1 MNEVNK
7 EVGSP
12 PLRVQSPPMARRRK
26 QKITP
31 RALMELKMPGD
42 VQAAPDSVRV
52 AYGVSETD
60 WEDNSVVQ
68 HLYVAR
74 VGDEAEPRQVTRGRD
89 SETDPRWSPDG
100 KWLAFLSSRED
111 EGGDDYD
118 ADDDPKSQVWLLP
131 MDGGGG
137 EAEKLTDAPEGVGD
151 YDWLPDSSGVV
162 YLARE
167 PRPKPLQ
174 TAHED
179 RQERKDDAVVER
191 LEKFRQQIWRIDRD
205 KKKPKL
211 VHAGDYGIGE
221 IAVAPDGRSVA
232 FTTNYTGEVNDYHKS
247 DVWVVDVDS
256 GAARAV
262 ADGPGGKFHPVWAKG
277 GSQILYIAPLD
288 PDLSYSQP
296 NLYAVPFRGGDST
309 NLTADFSHDLT
320 GWHGV
325 WTDGAG
331 RLYALAAVGTMTAVF
346 RLDQNQEGGRWEQVT
361 PDDQHLHDYH
371 VAANG
376 GLAHVA
382 SGAQDV
388 PELLWLAPGAKEAE
402 ALTDLNSD
410 WADGYALA
418 PTDLVTW
425 EAPDGLVI
433 EGLLTLPPDYEEGMK
448 CPLVV
453 SLHGGP
459 HGRTVQALSPYTAS
473 QVWAAEGYVVLS
485 PNYRGSEGYGNA
497 FSTANR
503 QDLGGGD
510 AGDVLAGIDQAIKE
524 GVADGE
530 KVAVIG
536 SSYGGYLVNWLISR
550 TQRFQAAVSQFG
562 IFSLVTDFSN
572 SQAPRWETEYLGG
585 YPWDKPELYAERS
598 PSTYLQDIHTPVLIL
613 HGEGDPNT
621 FIANSQE
628 MYQSLRLLG
637 KTVEY
642 VHYPREGHGLGEPQH
657 RLDELRRCLAW
668 FDKYLKGEGRRIAYR
683 TGDKITQ
690 DGWELVVTSA
700 TLETYAGQPQEDQ
713 DRRYVEVALA
723 LRDLAETRR
732 TLTVIPAD
740 LSLTRTAPP
749 GRRARPVGL
758 PVAVLGQTALAEG
771 AGWSFA
777 FAPGKDDRALAAPL
791 AVTFRLPKTGGTYQ
805 FRFRDFPPVTLE
817 VPAADKDEDKKDEDK
832 KEVRLQP

>member
-1 MNEVNK
+1 
-7 EVGSP
+7 
-12 PLRVQSPPMARRRK
+12 
-26 QKITP
+26 
-31 RALMELKMPGD
+31 MELKIPGD
-42 VQAAPDSVRV
+42 VQVAPDSVCV

-68 HLYVAR
+68 HLYLAK
-74 VGDEAEPRQVTRGRD
+74 VGDDAEPRQVTRGEG
-89 SETDPRWSPDG
+89 SETDPRWSPGG
-100 KWLAFLSSRED
+100 KWLAFLSSRDDPGSE
-111 EGGDDYD
+111 DYD
-118 ADDDPKSQVWLLP
+118 AEDEPKAQVWLLP
-131 MDGGGG
+131 TDGGGG

-151 YDWLPDSSGVV
+151 YDWLPDSSGIV
-162 YLARE
+162 YLAQE

-211 VHAGDYGIGE
+211 VHPGDYGIGE
-221 IAVAPDGRSVA
+221 IAAAPDGKSVA

-247 DVWVVDVDS
+247 DVWVVDIES

-262 ADGPGGKFHPVWAKG
+262 ADGPGGKFHPVWTHDGARL
-277 GSQILYIAPLD
+277 LYIAPLD

-296 NLYAVPFRGGDST
+296 NLYAVPLEGGEPI
-309 NLTADFSHDLT
+309 NLTADFPHDLT

-325 WTDGAG
+325 WTDCAG
-331 RLYALAAVGTMTAVF
+331 RIYALAALGTVTAVF
-346 RLDQNQEGGRWEQVT
+346 RYENERWEQIT
-361 PDDQHLHDYH
+361 PNDQHLHDYH
-371 VAANG
+371 VAPSG
-376 GLAHVA
+376 GLALVA
-382 SGAQDV
+382 SGAADV
-388 PELLWLAPGAKEAE
+388 PELLWLAQGSKEAE
-402 ALTDLNSD
+402 ALTDLNGE
-410 WADGYALA
+410 WADSYALA

-425 EAPDGLVI
+425 QASDGLTI
-433 EGLLTLPPDYEEGMK
+433 EGLLTLPLDYEEGAK
-448 CPLVV
+448 YPLVV

-459 HGRTVQALSPYTAS
+459 HGRMVQALSPYTAS
-473 QVWAAEGYVVLS
+473 QVWAAEGYAVLS

-497 FSTANR
+497 FSTASR
-503 QDLGGGD
+503 HDLGGGD
-510 AGDVLAGIDQAIKE
+510 AGDVLAGIDQAIQE
-524 GVADGE
+524 GVADGS

-585 YPWDKPELYAERS
+585 YPWDNPKLYAERS
-598 PSTYLQDIHTPVLIL
+598 PSTYLKDIHTPVLIL

-637 KTVEY
+637 RTVEY

-657 RLDELRRCLAW
+657 RLDELRRCLVW
-668 FDKYLKGEGRRIAYR
+668 FDKYLKGAGERTAYR
-683 TGDKITQ
+683 TGEKIVQ

-700 TLETYAGQPQEDQ
+700 TLETYAGRTD
-713 DRRYVEVALA
+713 DDHRHVEIALA
-723 LRDLAETRR
+723 LRDTTETRR
-732 TLTVIPAD
+732 TLTVGPAD
-740 LSLTRTAPP
+740 LSLTRTTPP

-771 AGWSFA
+771 TGWSFA
-777 FAPGKDDRALAAPL
+777 FAPGPDDRALAAPL

-805 FRFRDFPPVTLE
+805 FRFRNFPPVILE
-817 VPAADKDEDKKDEDK
+817 VPAAETKDDEKKDEK
-832 KEVRLQP
+832 QEK

>member
-1 MNEVNK
+1 M
-7 EVGSP
+7 P
-12 PLRVQSPPMARRRK
+12 FLRVQSLSMAKRRK

-31 RALMELKMPGD
+31 RALLELKMPGD
-42 VQAAPDSVRV
+42 VQVASDGLRI

-68 HLYVAR
+68 HLYVAK

-100 KWLAFLSSRED
+100 KWLAFLSSREAED
-111 EGGDDYD
+111 AGDDYD
-118 ADDDPKSQVWLLP
+118 EDDPKDQVWLLP

-137 EAEKLTDAPEGVGD
+137 ESEPLTAAPEGVVD
-151 YDWLPDSSGVV
+151 YDWLPDSSGIV
-162 YLARE
+162 YLAQE

-174 TAHED
+174 TDHED

-211 VHAGDYGIGE
+211 VHAGDYGVGE
-221 IAVAPDGRSVA
+221 IAVSPDGKSVA

-247 DVWVVDVDS
+247 DVW
-256 GAARAV
+256 AV
-262 ADGPGGKFHPVWAKG
+262 SIETGETRPLSDGPGGKSHPVWTKDGARV
-277 GSQILYIAPLD
+277 LYVAPLD
-288 PDLSYSQP
+288 PDLSYSQS
-296 NLYAVPFRGGDST
+296 NLYAVPFGGGEPV
-309 NLTADFSHDLT
+309 NLTRDFPHDLT
-320 GWHGV
+320 SWHGV
-325 WTDGAG
+325 WLDGAG
-331 RLYALAAVGTMTAVF
+331 RIYALAAAGTMTLVY
-346 RLDQNQEGGRWEQVT
+346 RLDPAQEGGGWEQLT
-361 PDDQHLHDYH
+361 DDDQHLHDYH
-371 VAANG
+371 VAPDG
-376 GLAHVA
+376 GLALVA

-388 PELLWLAPGAKEAE
+388 PELLWLAPGAKDTE
-402 ALTDLNSD
+402 ALTDLNGD
-410 WADGYALA
+410 WADDHVIA
-418 PTDLVTW
+418 PTDLLTW
-425 EAPDGLVI
+425 QGADGLTI
-433 EGLLTLPPDYEEGMK
+433 EGLLTLPPGYEEGTK
-448 CPLVV
+448 CPLIV

-473 QVWAAEGYVVLS
+473 QVWAAEGYAVLS

-503 QDLGGGD
+503 HDLGGGD
-510 AGDVLAGIDQAIKE
+510 AGDVLAGIDEVVRE
-524 GVADGE
+524 GVADGS

-585 YPWDKPELYAERS
+585 YPWEKPELYAERS
-598 PSTYLQDIHTPVLIL
+598 PSTYLQDIQTPVLIL

-628 MYQSLRLLG
+628 MYQALRLLG

-668 FDKYLKGEGRRIAYR
+668 FDKHLHGAGQKTAFRA
-683 TGDKITQ
+683 GDKITQ
-690 DGWELVVTSA
+690 GGWELTMTGA
-700 TLETYAGQPQEDQ
+700 TLETYAGRD
-713 DRRYVEVALA
+713 DGARRHVEVALA
-723 LRDLAETRR
+723 LRDTTETRR
-732 TLTVIPAD
+732 SLTVVPAD
-740 LSLTRTAPP
+740 FSLTRTAPP
-749 GRRARPVGL
+749 GRPARPIGL

-771 AGWSFA
+771 TGWSFR
-777 FAPGKDDRALAAPL
+777 FAPAKDDRALAAPL

-805 FRFRDFPPVTLE
+805 FRFRDFPPVSLE
-817 VPAADKDEDKKDEDK
+817 VPAADKDEEEK
-832 KEVRLQP
+832 KETVSPKRD

>member
-1 MNEVNK
+1 
-7 EVGSP
+7 
-12 PLRVQSPPMARRRK
+12 MAKRRK

-31 RALMELKMPGD
+31 RALLELKMPGD
-42 VQAAPDSVRV
+42 VQAAPDSLRI

-100 KWLAFLSSRED
+100 KWLAFLTSRED
-111 EGGDDYD
+111 EDAGDDYD
-118 ADDDPKSQVWLLP
+118 EDDPKVQVWLLP

-137 EAEKLTDAPEGVGD
+137 ESEKLTDAPEGVGD
-151 YDWLPDSSGVV
+151 YDWLPDSSGII
-162 YLARE
+162 YLAQE
-167 PRPKPLQ
+167 PRPKSLQ
-174 TAHED
+174 TEYDD

-191 LEKFRQQIWRIDRD
+191 FEKFRQQIWRIDRD

-211 VHAGDYGIGE
+211 VHAGDYGVGE
-221 IAVAPDGRSVA
+221 IAAAPDGKSVA

-247 DVWVVDVDS
+247 DVWVVDIAGGV
-256 GAARAV
+256 ARPV
-262 ADGPGGKFHPVWAKG
+262 ADGPGGKFHPVWTKAG
-277 GSQILYIAPLD
+277 DRILYIAPLD

-296 NLYAVPFRGGDST
+296 NLYAAPFEGGESV
-309 NLTADFSHDLT
+309 NLTQDFPHDLT

-325 WTDGAG
+325 WTDGMG
-331 RLYALAAVGTMTAVF
+331 RIYALAAVGTMTVVF
-346 RLDQNQEGGRWEQVT
+346 RMDPAQDGGQWEQVT
-361 PDDQHLHDYH
+361 DDDQHLHDYH
-371 VAANG
+371 VAPNG
-376 GLAHVA
+376 GLALVA
-382 SGAQDV
+382 SGAADV
-388 PELLWLAPGAKEAE
+388 PELLWLAPGAKDSE
-402 ALTDLNSD
+402 ALTDLNGD
-410 WADGYALA
+410 WADGHVIA

-425 EAPDGLVI
+425 EGPDGLTI
-433 EGLLTLPPDYEEGMK
+433 EGLLTLPPDYEEGTK

-459 HGRTVQALSPYTAS
+459 HGRAVQALSPYTAS
-473 QVWAAEGYVVLS
+473 QIWAAEGYAVLS

-510 AGDVLAGIDQAIKE
+510 AEDVLAGIDQAIKE
-524 GVADGE
+524 GVADGS

-550 TQRFQAAVSQFG
+550 TNRFQAAVSQFG

-585 YPWDKPELYAERS
+585 YPWEKPELYAERS
-598 PSTYLQDIHTPVLIL
+598 PSTYLQDINTPVLIL

-628 MYQSLRLLG
+628 MYQALRLLG

-668 FDKYLKGEGRRIAYR
+668 FDKHLLGAGQKTFYR
-683 TGDKITQ
+683 AGDKIVH
-690 DGWELVVTSA
+690 DGWELTMTGA
-700 TLETYAGQPQEDQ
+700 TLETYAGRDDEG
-713 DRRYVEVALA
+713 RRHVEVALT
-723 LRDLAETRR
+723 LRDTTETRR
-732 TLTVIPAD
+732 TLAVIPAD

-749 GRRARPVGL
+749 GRPARPVGL
-758 PVAVLGQTALAEG
+758 PVVVLGQTALAEG
-771 AGWSFA
+771 TGWSFR

-817 VPAADKDEDKKDEDK
+817 VPAADKDEKKNDEGKREESRD
-832 KEVRLQP
+832 

>member
-1 MNEVNK
+1 
-7 EVGSP
+7 
-12 PLRVQSPPMARRRK
+12 MARRRK

-31 RALMELKMPGD
+31 RALLELKMPGD
-42 VQAAPDSVRV
+42 VQVAPDSVRV

-68 HLYVAR
+68 HLYIAR
-74 VGDEAEPRQVTRGRD
+74 VGDDDAEPRQVTRGGG

-111 EGGDDYD
+111 EGGEDYE
-118 ADDDPKSQVWLLP
+118 ADDDPEAQVWLLP

-137 EAEKLTDAPEGVGD
+137 EAEKLTDAAAGVGD
-151 YDWLPDSSGVV
+151 YDWLPDSSGIV
-162 YLARE
+162 YLAPE

-179 RQERKDDAVVER
+179 KQDRKDDAVVER
-191 LEKFRQQIWRIDRD
+191 FERFRQQIWRIDHD

-211 VHAGDYGIGE
+211 IHAGDYGIGE
-221 IAVAPDGRSVA
+221 VAVAPDGKSVA

-247 DVWVVDVDS
+247 DVWVVDIETGV
-256 GAARAV
+256 ARAV
-262 ADGPGGKFHPVWAKG
+262 ADGPGGKFHPVWAQG
-277 GSQILYIAPLD
+277 GSRILYIAPLD

-296 NLYAVPFRGGDST
+296 NLYAAPLEGGEPVH
-309 NLTADFSHDLT
+309 LTADFPHDLT

-331 RLYALAAVGTMTAVF
+331 RLYVLAAVGTMTVVF
-346 RLDQNQEGGRWEQVT
+346 RRDLGQDGGRWEQVT

-371 VAANG
+371 VAPNG
-376 GLAHVA
+376 GLALVA

-388 PELLWLAPGAKEAE
+388 PELLWLAPGTKDAE
-402 ALTDLNSD
+402 ALTDLNAD
-410 WADGYALA
+410 WADSYVIA

-425 EAPDGLVI
+425 NAPDGLEI
-433 EGLLTLPPDYEEGMK
+433 EGLLTLPPDYDESRK
-448 CPLVV
+448 YPLVV

-473 QVWAAEGYVVLS
+473 QIWAGEGYAVLS

-497 FSTANR
+497 FSTASR

-510 AGDVLAGIDQAIKE
+510 AGDVLAGVDQAIRE

-585 YPWDKPELYAERS
+585 YPWEKPELYAERS
-598 PSTYLQDIHTPVLIL
+598 PSTYLQDIQTPVLIL

-628 MYQSLRLLG
+628 MYQALRLLG
-637 KTVEY
+637 RTVEY

-668 FDKYLKGEGRRIAYR
+668 FDKYVRGAGERTVYR
-683 TGDKITQ
+683 TGDKIVQ
-690 DGWELVVTSA
+690 DGWELVVTGA
-700 TLETYAGQPQEDQ
+700 TLETYAGRAEE

-723 LRDLAETRR
+723 LRDTTETRR
-732 TLTVIPAD
+732 TLTVRSAD
-740 LSLTRTAPP
+740 LSLARTTPP
-749 GRRARPVGL
+749 GRSARPVGL

-771 AGWSFA
+771 VGWSFA

-791 AVTFRLPKTGGTYQ
+791 AVTFRLPKTGGTYH
-805 FRFRDFPPVTLE
+805 FRFRDFPPIALE
-817 VPAADKDEDKKDEDK
+817 VPAADKDDDKKDEK
-832 KEVRLQP
+832 KD

>member
-1 MNEVNK
+1 
-7 EVGSP
+7 
-12 PLRVQSPPMARRRK
+12 MAKRRK

-42 VQAAPDSVRV
+42 VQVAPDSVRV
-52 AYGVSETD
+52 AYSVSETD
-60 WEDNSVVQ
+60 WENNGVVQ
-68 HLYVAR
+68 HLYVAK
-74 VGDEAEPRQVTRGRD
+74 VGDDAEPRQVTRGCD

-118 ADDDPKSQVWLLP
+118 AEDDPKAQVWLLP
-131 MDGGGG
+131 MDSGGG
-137 EAEKLTDAPEGVGD
+137 EAEKLTDAPEGIGD

-162 YLARE
+162 YLALE

-174 TAHED
+174 AAHED
-179 RQERKDDAVVER
+179 KQERKDDAVVER
-191 LEKFRQQIWRIDRD
+191 LEKFRHQIWRIDRD

-211 VHAGDYGIGE
+211 IHPGDYGIGE
-221 IAVAPDGRSVA
+221 IAVAPDGKSVA

-247 DVWVVDVDS
+247 DVWVVDIEN
-256 GAARAV
+256 GETRAV
-262 ADGPGGKFHPVWAKG
+262 ADGPGGKFHPVWSG
-277 GSQILYIAPLD
+277 DSVRILYIAPLD

-296 NLYAVPFRGGDST
+296 NLYAVPFEGGQPT
-309 NLTADFSHDLT
+309 NLTGDFPHDLT

-331 RLYALAAVGTMTAVF
+331 CIYALAAVGTMTVVF
-346 RLDQNQEGGRWEQVT
+346 RLDPAQDGGGWEPVT

-371 VAANG
+371 VAPNG
-376 GLAHVA
+376 GLALVA

-388 PELLWLAPGAKEAE
+388 PELLWLAPDAKEAE
-402 ALTDLNSD
+402 ALTDLNGD

-418 PTDLVTW
+418 PIDLVTW
-425 EAPDGLVI
+425 EAPDGLTI
-433 EGLLTLPPDYEEGMK
+433 EGLLTLPPDYEEGRK
-448 CPLVV
+448 YPLVV

-473 QVWAAEGYVVLS
+473 QVWAGEGYAVLS

-497 FSTANR
+497 FSTASR
-503 QDLGGGD
+503 HDLGGGD
-510 AGDVLAGIDQAIKE
+510 AGDVLAGIDQAVKE
-524 GVADGE
+524 GVADGD

-550 TQRFQAAVSQFG
+550 TNCFQAAVSQFG

-598 PSTYLQDIHTPVLIL
+598 PSTYLKDIHTPVLIL

-657 RLDELRRCLAW
+657 RLDELRRCLVW
-668 FDKYLKGEGRRIAYR
+668 FDKYLKGEGTRTAYR
-683 TGDKITQ
+683 TGDKIVQ
-690 DGWELVVTSA
+690 DGWELTVTSA
-700 TLETYAGQPQEDQ
+700 ALETYAGRHDE
-713 DRRYVEVALA
+713 DRRHVEIALA
-723 LRDLAETRR
+723 LRDTTETRR
-732 TLTVIPAD
+732 TLTVGPAD

-749 GRRARPVGL
+749 GRGARPVGL
-758 PVAVLGQTALAEG
+758 PVAVLGQTSLAEG
-771 AGWSFA
+771 TGWSFH

-791 AVTFRLPKTGGTYQ
+791 AVTFRLSKTGGTYQ

-817 VPAADKDEDKKDEDK
+817 VPASEAKD
-832 KEVRLQP
+832 

>member
-1 MNEVNK
+1 
-7 EVGSP
+7 
-12 PLRVQSPPMARRRK
+12 MAKRRK

-42 VQAAPDSVRV
+42 VQVAPDSVRI

-60 WEDNSVVQ
+60 WEDNGVVQ
-68 HLYVAR
+68 HLYVAKA
-74 VGDEAEPRQVTRGRD
+74 GEDTEPRQVTRGRD

-100 KWLAFLSSRED
+100 HWLAFLSSRAD
-111 EGGDDYD
+111 DGGDGDYD
-118 ADDDPKSQVWLLP
+118 DADEPKAQVWLLP
-131 MDGGGG
+131 MDGLGG

-151 YDWLPDSSGVV
+151 YDWLPDSAGVV
-162 YLARE
+162 YLAPE

-174 TAHED
+174 TAYED
-179 RQERKDDAVVER
+179 KQDRKDDAVVER
-191 LEKFRQQIWRIDRD
+191 FERFRQQIWRIDRD

-211 VHAGDYGIGE
+211 IHPGDYGIGE
-221 IAVAPDGRSVA
+221 IAVAPDGKSVA

-247 DVWVVDVDS
+247 DVWVVDIET

-262 ADGPGGKFHPVWAKG
+262 ADGPGGKFHPVWTRG

-296 NLYAVPFRGGDST
+296 NLYAAPLEGGVPV
-309 NLTADFSHDLT
+309 NLTEDFPHDLT

-325 WTDGAG
+325 WLDGEG
-331 RLYALAAVGTMTAVF
+331 RIHALAALGTATAVF
-346 RLDQNQEGGRWEQVT
+346 RLDGGGWAQIT
-361 PDDQHLHDYH
+361 ADDQHLHDYH
-371 VAANG
+371 VAPNG
-376 GLAHVA
+376 GIAQVA

-402 ALTDLNSD
+402 ALTDLNAD
-410 WADGYALA
+410 WSDGYMVA

-425 EAPDGLVI
+425 NAPDGLEI
-433 EGLLTLPPDYEEGMK
+433 EGLLTLPPDHDEGRK
-448 CPLVV
+448 YPLVV

-473 QVWAAEGYVVLS
+473 QVWAAEGYAVLS

-497 FSTANR
+497 FSTASR
-503 QDLGGGD
+503 HDLGGGD
-510 AGDVLAGIDQAIKE
+510 AGDVLAGVDQAVRE
-524 GVADGE
+524 DVADGG

-550 TQRFQAAVSQFG
+550 TNRFQAAVSQFG

-585 YPWDKPELYAERS
+585 YPWEKPELYAERS
-598 PSTYLQDIHTPVLIL
+598 PATYLKDIHTPVLIL

-628 MYQSLRLLG
+628 MYQALRLLG
-637 KTVEY
+637 RTVEY

-657 RLDELRRCLAW
+657 RLDELRRCLVW
-668 FDKYLKGEGRRIAYR
+668 FDKYLKGGGDRTVYR

-700 TLETYAGQPQEDQ
+700 TLETYAGHFEE

-723 LRDLAETRR
+723 LRDTTETRR
-732 TLTVIPAD
+732 TLTVVPAD

-758 PVAVLGQTALAEG
+758 PIAVLGQTALAEG

-791 AVTFRLPKTGGTYQ
+791 AVAFRLPKTGGTYQ

-817 VPAADKDEDKKDEDK
+817 VPAAEKDEEKDDKDEDKKGVAHD
-832 KEVRLQP
+832 